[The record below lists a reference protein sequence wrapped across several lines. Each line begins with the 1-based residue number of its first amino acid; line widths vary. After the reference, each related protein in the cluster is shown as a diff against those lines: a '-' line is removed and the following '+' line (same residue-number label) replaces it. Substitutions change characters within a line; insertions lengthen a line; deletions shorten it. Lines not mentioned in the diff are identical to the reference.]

1 MLPISRQ
8 EWRWAIGWSTAI
20 LIISCLPYL
29 IATLVAP
36 QGWQFV
42 GILVNP
48 LDGNSYLAKIQ
59 QGIEGNWLFH
69 LTYTP
74 EPHQG
79 AFIFTFYLAL
89 GHVAALLHLSP
100 ILTFHLARL
109 IAGLILLLVSFRF
122 IARVTPHPQE
132 RRLAFI
138 LLLTASGFGWLGAI
152 FGAFPIDLWI
162 PEAFVPYSLYTNPH
176 FPLAMALML
185 VMLQQVIQSS
195 EFRVQSRR
203 SPVDNSQLIFASLSS
218 LALALVLPFALL
230 TVWAILAVY
239 LGWLYLT
246 RRRLPWPQIWLT
258 LGVVVGAVP
267 VIGYDYWV
275 SIANPILSGWS
286 AQNITAAPL
295 LLDFVLGYGLVGLL
309 AIVGGWIITQQSQS
323 QLSPEPGEWLVFW
336 WAIVGILLVYLPF
349 ELQRRLIT
357 GLHIPLGILAAI
369 GLSRWLAKGQLGLS
383 RRRQITVVVI
393 TLGAV
398 GTLFV
403 WTIPLL
409 ATLQSPIT
417 SETSALLFLRQE
429 EVAAFT
435 WLKENA
441 AAGNVILASPRVGM
455 FVPGQAGTRVFYG
468 HPFETIEAK
477 KKKATVEAFY
487 RGDMDIVPP
496 FVDFIFYGPSEQGLG
511 QPALLSTLPVVF
523 SQNNLIIYKV
533 K

>member
-1 MLPISRQ
+1 MPPISRQ
-8 EWRWAIGWSTAI
+8 EWRWAIGWSITI
-20 LIISCLPYL
+20 LIISSLPYL

-36 QGWQFV
+36 EGWQFA

-100 ILTFHLARL
+100 ILTFHLTRL
-109 IAGLILLLVSFRF
+109 IAGLILLPVAFQF
-122 IARVTPHPQE
+122 IAEITPHAQE

-152 FGAFPIDLWI
+152 FGAFPIDLWV
-162 PEAFVPYSLYTNPH
+162 PEAFVPHSLYANPH
-176 FPLAMALML
+176 FP
-185 VMLQQVIQSS
+185 
-195 EFRVQSRR
+195 
-203 SPVDNSQLIFASLSS
+203 

-246 RRRLPWPQIWLT
+246 CRRLPWPQIWLT
-258 LGVVVGAVP
+258 LGVGVGSAP

-275 SIANPILSGWS
+275 SITNPILSGWS
-286 AQNITAAPL
+286 VQNITAAPP

-309 AIVGGWIITQQSQS
+309 AIVGGWIIVQQSRN

-336 WAIVGILLVYLPF
+336 WAVVGILLVYLPF
-349 ELQRRLIT
+349 DLQRRLIT

-369 GLSRWLAKGQLGLS
+369 GLSWWLANRPSCLS
-383 RRRQITVVVI
+383 YRHQITTIVV

-398 GTLFV
+398 GTLF
-403 WTIPLL
+403 
-409 ATLQSPIT
+409 
-417 SETSALLFLRQE
+417 
-429 EVAAFT
+429 
-435 WLKENA
+435 
-441 AAGNVILASPRVGM
+441 M
-455 FVPGQAGTRVFYG
+455 
-468 HPFETIEAK
+468 
-477 KKKATVEAFY
+477 
-487 RGDMDIVPP
+487 
-496 FVDFIFYGPSEQGLG
+496 
-511 QPALLSTLPVVF
+511 
-523 SQNNLIIYKV
+523 
-533 K
+533 